1 MRKYDQAC
9 PVARTLDLVGDRWTL
24 VVIRDMFMGLNRFAD
39 LRDHNPGM
47 PPKILSARLKFL
59 IEEGVLERK
68 IYSEHPL
75 RAEYHLTEKGRSL
88 LPIILALGC
97 WGLDNTFEDEPEA
110 RDAVARAIYDRIPEA
125 RPILVAGGLIDG

>member
-24 VVIRDMFMGLNRFAD
+24 VVIRDMFMGMHRFAD

-47 PPKILSARLKFL
+47 PPKILSARLKML
-59 IEEGVLERK
+59 MEEGLVERQV
-68 IYSEHPL
+68 YSQHPL

-88 LPIILALGC
+88 LPIILALGE
-97 WGLDNTFEDEPEA
+97 WGLHNTFEGETEA
-110 RDAVARAIYDRIPEA
+110 RDAVARAIYKRIPESRA
-125 RPILVAGGLIDG
+125 ALVAGGLVNG

>member
-1 MRKYDQAC
+1 MRKYQQAC

-39 LRDHNPGM
+39 LRDHNPSM

-59 IEEGVLERK
+59 VEEGVLERQV
-68 IYSEHPL
+68 YSQHPL

-88 LPIILALGC
+88 LPIILALGE
-97 WGLDNTFEDEPEA
+97 WGLHNTFEDEPA
-110 RDAVARAIYDRIPEA
+110 
-125 RPILVAGGLIDG
+125 